1 MIKPKSEYDS
11 SFSILYD
18 MLLKYCGTSDILNLI
33 KQKLDDSV
41 SVNSGNDINI
51 VNALLTL
58 KDAIENKEITNKE
71 TLIEKPVI
79 VEKPVVVEV
88 EKPVIVEK
96 EVSVDKPYPVIIE
109 KEVTVDK
116 PVIVEKEVIVE
127 KPVIKVVEKPVERIV
142 YKDRVIEKPVEKV
155 VYRYINGDSVI
166 SSSESSDSKQSRKS
180 TTIIDL
186 SNKPTTCNE
195 FFAHYFLN
203 HNMGNSV
210 KFG

>member
-1 MIKPKSEYDS
+1 MNIRITKTVFDEAAQ
-11 SFSILYD
+11 
-18 MLLKYCGTSDILNLI
+18 LLKS
-33 KQKLDDSV
+33 
-41 SVNSGNDINI
+41 
-51 VNALLTL
+51 A
-58 KDAIENKEITNKE
+58 
-71 TLIEKPVI
+71 

-127 KPVIKVVEKPVERIV
+127 KPIVKTVEKEVIVEKPVIKVVEKPVERIV

-155 VYRYINGDSVI
+155 VYRYIKGDSVI
-166 SSSESSDSKQSRKS
+166 SSSESSDSKQSLKS